1 VLSPTGYLI
10 TANGDAVNPG
20 GTQNALVEFTRLGL
34 LVAQYQLDAG
44 APGGAF
50 GIALVSTS
58 SPGSIRFAAVDD
70 DLNTVT
76 IWTLPPAN

>member
-1 VLSPTGYLI
+1 
-10 TANGDAVNPG
+10 
-20 GTQNALVEFTRLGL
+20 L